1 MRIFG
6 FTQQEAFPFLGI
18 VLVMA
23 FLFLIRRSGGRLW
36 IWSPLSVLCVIY
48 FYYLVLGPAQA
59 VISGDTTERLVNMRP
74 FYSSALLGGFISL
87 VFICLGYVSNRKR
100 GKKMQQ
106 VPNQDKWLS
115 YYGKW
120 ITMLGFIL
128 FTISTKG
135 NITQLINPLDAQS
148 VPERAGGS
156 FANYL
161 NLSVNFLITG
171 ITLLFIHFVRTKKGL
186 LWFAIPFVL
195 ALGIYTSIG
204 FRYRLILLLGSVVA
218 SYYLTKRI
226 RLSALVAT
234 AGVFLLITL
243 MGIIN
248 LTRTYNRGLNL
259 ESIEQEDSRSF
270 FESGLRESLIFQC
283 TGAAIELVPETY
295 EHVGFQP
302 IISTLLF
309 PIPRAIYPE
318 KESARYLFDFLDH
331 VFGPYGQGAAMMSF
345 GEYYLAFGWPG
356 LIIGSFLIGWFSR
369 RLWNWFLAN
378 QRNPFVIAAYAC
390 TVMYLYV
397 VISRGYLPQ
406 VTMLFFFSV
415 FPVYAVVYLV
425 KKKIPRRKRVRRI
438 IPQVEP
444 AH

>member
-1 MRIFG
+1 
-6 FTQQEAFPFLGI
+6 
-18 VLVMA
+18 
-23 FLFLIRRSGGRLW
+23 
-36 IWSPLSVLCVIY
+36 
-48 FYYLVLGPAQA
+48 
-59 VISGDTTERLVNMRP
+59 
-74 FYSSALLGGFISL
+74 
-87 VFICLGYVSNRKR
+87 
-100 GKKMQQ
+100 
-106 VPNQDKWLS
+106 
-115 YYGKW
+115 
-120 ITMLGFIL
+120 
-128 FTISTKG
+128 
-135 NITQLINPLDAQS
+135 
-148 VPERAGGS
+148 
-156 FANYL
+156 
-161 NLSVNFLITG
+161 
-171 ITLLFIHFVRTKKGL
+171 
-186 LWFAIPFVL
+186 
-195 ALGIYTSIG
+195 
-204 FRYRLILLLGSVVA
+204 
-218 SYYLTKRI
+218 
-226 RLSALVAT
+226 
-234 AGVFLLITL
+234 
-243 MGIIN
+243 N

-259 ESIEQEDSRSF
+259 ESIEQEYSRSF

-425 KKKIPRRKRVRRI
+425 KKKIPRRRRVRRI

>member
-87 VFICLGYVSNRKR
+87 IFICLGYISNRKR

-106 VPNQDKWLS
+106 VPNQDKWVS

-186 LWFAIPFVL
+186 LWFAIPLVL

-218 SYYLTKRI
+218 SYYLTKRV

-259 ESIEQEDSRSF
+259 ESIEEGDSHSF

-295 EHVGFQP
+295 DYVGFEP

-318 KESARYLFDFLDH
+318 KASARYLFDFLDH
-331 VFGPYGQGAAMMSF
+331 LFGPYGQGAAMMSF

-378 QRNPFVIAAYAC
+378 QRNPFVIAAYAS

-415 FPVYAVVYLV
+415 FPVYAVLYLV
-425 KKKIPRRKRVRRI
+425 KKKIPRRRRVRRI

>member
-1 MRIFG
+1 MSFLG
-6 FTQQEAFPFLGI
+6 FTEQEALPLLGI
-18 VLVMA
+18 ILIMA
-23 FLFLIRRSGGRLW
+23 FLFLVRRRAGRLW
-36 IWSPLSVLCVIY
+36 IWSPLSVLSVIY
-48 FYYLVLGPAQA
+48 FYYLVLGPIQA
-59 VISGDTTERLVNMRP
+59 VASGDTSERLVEMRP
-74 FYSSALLGGFISL
+74 FYSAALLGGLISL
-87 VFICLGYVSNRKR
+87 ASICLGYVSNQKPGRK
-100 GKKMQQ
+100 MAV
-106 VPNQDKWLS
+106 VPNTDKWLS
-115 YYGKW
+115 YYGKC
-120 ITMLGFIL
+120 ITILGFVL

-135 NITQLINPLDAQS
+135 NIAQLINPLDAQA

-171 ITLLFIHFVRTKKGL
+171 ITLLFIHFLRTKQGL

-204 FRYRLILLLGSVVA
+204 FRYRLILLLASVVA
-218 SYYLTKRI
+218 SYYLTKRV

-234 AGVFLLITL
+234 AGIVLLITL

-248 LTRTYNRGLNL
+248 LTRTYNRGLDL
-259 ESIEQEDSRSF
+259 TYIEYEEPNSF
-270 FESGLRESLIFQC
+270 FESGLRESLIFQT
-283 TGAAIELVPETY
+283 TGAAIELIPEEY
-295 EHVGFQP
+295 DHVGFEP

-318 KESARYLFDFLDH
+318 KGSARYLFDFLDH
-331 VFGPYGQGAAMMSF
+331 LFGVYGKGAAMMSF
-345 GEYYLAFGWPG
+345 GEYYMAFGWPG

-378 QRNPFVIAAYAC
+378 QRNPFVIATYAC

-397 VISRGYLPQ
+397 IISRGYLPQ

-415 FPVYAVVYLV
+415 FPAYAVIYLV
-425 KKKIPRRKRVRRI
+425 KKKIPRRRRVRRI

>member
-1 MRIFG
+1 MTIFG

-186 LWFAIPFVL
+186 LWFAIPFV
-195 ALGIYTSIG
+195 
-204 FRYRLILLLGSVVA
+204 
-218 SYYLTKRI
+218 
-226 RLSALVAT
+226 
-234 AGVFLLITL
+234 
-243 MGIIN
+243 
-248 LTRTYNRGLNL
+248 
-259 ESIEQEDSRSF
+259 
-270 FESGLRESLIFQC
+270 
-283 TGAAIELVPETY
+283 
-295 EHVGFQP
+295 
-302 IISTLLF
+302 
-309 PIPRAIYPE
+309 
-318 KESARYLFDFLDH
+318 
-331 VFGPYGQGAAMMSF
+331 
-345 GEYYLAFGWPG
+345 
-356 LIIGSFLIGWFSR
+356 
-369 RLWNWFLAN
+369 
-378 QRNPFVIAAYAC
+378 
-390 TVMYLYV
+390 
-397 VISRGYLPQ
+397 
-406 VTMLFFFSV
+406 
-415 FPVYAVVYLV
+415 
-425 KKKIPRRKRVRRI
+425 
-438 IPQVEP
+438 
-444 AH
+444 

>member
-87 VFICLGYVSNRKR
+87 IFICLGYISNRKR

-106 VPNQDKWLS
+106 VPNQDKWVS

-318 KESARYLFDFLDH
+318 KASARYLFDFLDH

>member
-331 VFGPYGQGAAMMSF
+331 LFGPYGQGAAMMSF

-378 QRNPFVIAAYAC
+378 QRNPFVIAAYAS
-390 TVMYLYV
+390 TIMYLYV

-415 FPVYAVVYLV
+415 FPVYAVLYLV
-425 KKKIPRRKRVRRI
+425 KKKIPRRRRVRRI

>member
-1 MRIFG
+1 
-6 FTQQEAFPFLGI
+6 
-18 VLVMA
+18 
-23 FLFLIRRSGGRLW
+23 
-36 IWSPLSVLCVIY
+36 
-48 FYYLVLGPAQA
+48 
-59 VISGDTTERLVNMRP
+59 
-74 FYSSALLGGFISL
+74 
-87 VFICLGYVSNRKR
+87 RKR

-234 AGVFLLITL
+234 AGVLLLSTL
-243 MGIIN
+243 VGIIN
-248 LTRTYNRGLNL
+248 LTRTYKRGLNL

-318 KESARYLFDFLDH
+318 KASARYLFDFLDH

-345 GEYYLAFGWPG
+345 GEYYLAFGWP
-356 LIIGSFLIGWFSR
+356 
-369 RLWNWFLAN
+369 
-378 QRNPFVIAAYAC
+378 
-390 TVMYLYV
+390 
-397 VISRGYLPQ
+397 
-406 VTMLFFFSV
+406 
-415 FPVYAVVYLV
+415 
-425 KKKIPRRKRVRRI
+425 
-438 IPQVEP
+438 
-444 AH
+444 